1 MYIYIVYMHMCIYIY
16 TYDMYTFVRV
26 FLHPNLFSPNKKIQ
40 EQEQQQ
46 EQEEEQEP
54 EWETRSLQKGA
65 RFQFPAEEAGA

>member
-1 MYIYIVYMHMCIYIY
+1 
-16 TYDMYTFVRV
+16 MYTFVC
-26 FLHPNLFSPNKKIQ
+26 FFFFSPNKKIQ

-65 RFQFPAEEAGA
+65 RFQFPAE